1 MRLLI
6 TFTALALAANVA
18 LADEHVVE
26 MKNMGTDGTMVFE
39 PAVVRAA
46 VGDTVRFVPTDMAHN
61 SESIEGLI
69 PEGASAWKGT
79 MSQEVTVTL
88 EQEGVY
94 VYQCLPHLALAMVG
108 VIVAGEPTNLE
119 QIKADSAMRD
129 GKIFANKERLSKYL
143 AEAADAPN
151 S

>member
-1 MRLLI
+1 MRFLV
-6 TFTALALAANVA
+6 TFAALAFAANLVQA
-18 LADEHVVE
+18 GEHVVE
-26 MKNMGTDGTMVFE
+26 MRNMGTDGTMVFE
-39 PAVVRAA
+39 PSVVRVA

-69 PEGASAWKGT
+69 PEGASAWKGS
-79 MSQEVTVTL
+79 MNQEVIVTL
-88 EQEGVY
+88 DQEGVY

-119 QIKADSAMRD
+119 QIEADSGALSE
-129 GKIFANKERLSKYL
+129 KILVNKERLSNYL
-143 AEAADAPN
+143 AEIAKTPQ